1 MTNGIKRYRPASE
14 LKDHHDL
21 IRIAA
26 GIRTSDR
33 RPPGLKRQMVRHVTE
48 LLKLFAQ
55 DPTLG
60 VPDPS
65 REAEEKRRAEEKRL
79 AKEQRARS
87 KALEEQVRAA
97 EAAAEASGAPP
108 DYTIGLVA
116 GLIEDCRAFAADRM
130 TFASFHERTGLSVRA
145 GRILGG
151 FGPTDPITFD
161 ALARRSG
168 SKRCAREIEKA
179 FADRGVTILPKGLSG
194 KPETSWSTTEE
205 TKGRRASA

>member
-87 KALEEQVRAA
+87 RALEDQVRKA
-97 EAAAEASGAPP
+97 EAAADVSGGVP
-108 DYTIGLVA
+108 DYGMIRAAAEALV
-116 GLIEDCRAFAADRM
+116 EDCRAFAADRM
-130 TFASFHERTGLSVRA
+130 TFAAFHERTGLSVRA

-151 FGPTDPITFD
+151 FEPTEAITLD
-161 ALARRSG
+161 ALARRAG
-168 SKRCAREIEKA
+168 SRRMAREIEKA
-179 FADRGVTILPKGLSG
+179 FADRGVTILPRSPDGPLS
-194 KPETSWSTTEE
+194 
-205 TKGRRASA
+205 RAG